1 MLITFQGQKISKIPS
16 PAYLL
21 LSRPKSGSGRRP
33 LKKREKRNVSRVPE
47 KKKNEKHNSPTYHSN
62 SKSKSRLRKASPK
75 KKRKRNVNDVPKT
88 KEQRNLHLPFKS
100 KVVQAEIQVQEGVP

>member
-1 MLITFQGQKISKIPS
+1 MLIPFQGQKISKIHS
-16 PAYLL
+16 PAYIL
-21 LSRPKSGSGRRP
+21 LSRTKSGSDRRP
-33 LKKREKRNVSRVPE
+33 LKKKDKDQ
-47 KKKNEKHNSPTYHSN
+47 KKKKKQKQNTPTNHSYT
-62 SKSKSRLRKASPK
+62 KTKSRLKKASTK

>member
-33 LKKREKRNVSRVPE
+33 LNKREKRNVSNIP
-47 KKKNEKHNSPTYHSN
+47 KNEQNSSFQAYLSLFRL
-62 SKSKSRLRKASPK
+62 KSQFRKVSPK
-75 KKRKRNVNDVPKT
+75 KRRKRNVNDVPKT
-88 KEQRNLHLPFKS
+88 EERRNLHLPS
-100 KVVQAEIQVQEGVP
+100 EIKV

>member
-1 MLITFQGQKISKIPS
+1 MLIPFQGQKISKIPS

-21 LSRPKSGSGRRP
+21 FSRLKSGSGRRP
-33 LKKREKRNVSRVPE
+33 LKKREKSNVSNIP
-47 KKKNEKHNSPTYHSN
+47 KKKEKHNSPTYHSY